1 MERRVERL
9 ETGAGIG
16 PVTLRDMLIALN
28 QLQSCEAGTAPAGY
42 TADDA
47 ARDYEVL
54 VLQRTE
60 QDPGWATFS
69 KWSSRQ
75 NNCSMPVG
83 AAIRTNRI
91 LHPGNPGYYAPPGFN
106 G

>member
-47 ARDYEVL
+47 ARDYEML
-54 VLQRTE
+54 KRAE
-60 QDPGWATFS
+60 QDPEWRELFREVEQAE
-69 KWSSRQ
+69 
-75 NNCSMPVG
+75 
-83 AAIRTNRI
+83 
-91 LHPGNPGYYAPPGFN
+91 
-106 G
+106 